1 MFKYKYNKYIMDL
14 PLSYKDFNLLEKNSY
29 TIKQLQM
36 IGEKFKIKWKNK
48 IKLKIKEE
56 CYLFLKRNYYCV
68 LIQKQWRKY
77 FINLFNK
84 TQGPALFNRRICNN
98 MEDFLTTENTCEID
112 YYYFISFKDSD
123 TFIYGFNVISI
134 HNLIVRN
141 MKYNP
146 YTRNPFTEELIKN
159 VITRMRYNFILNKTR
174 HSLLVEKPNFTID
187 QKIGTLFQKM
197 DFLGNYTQ
205 IEWFTRLDET
215 KIKKFILELHDIW
228 NYRAQLTP
236 EIKLLI
242 CPITANPFT
251 SIPMFMIEYNTIDI
265 TLLKQYSYHVMCEL
279 LNKAVLEEHQS
290 LGAYYI
296 LTALTLVS
304 ESAAEAMPWLYNSV
318 I

>member
-1 MFKYKYNKYIMDL
+1 MDL

-29 TIKQLQM
+29 TIKQLQS
-36 IGEKFKIKWKNK
+36 IGEKFKTKWKNK

-56 CYLFLKRNYYCV
+56 CYNFLKKNYYCSK
-68 LIQKQWRKY
+68 LQKAWRNY
-77 FINLFNK
+77 FIKLFNK
-84 TQGPALFNRRICNN
+84 SHGPAMFQRRICNN
-98 MEDFLTTENTCEID
+98 MEDFLTTENTQEID

-123 TFIYGFNVISI
+123 NFIYGFNVISI
-134 HNLIVRN
+134 HNLILRN

-146 YTRNPFTEELIKN
+146 YTRTPFTEELIKK
-159 VITRMRYNFILNKTR
+159 VINRMRYNFILNKTR
-174 HSLLVEKPNFTID
+174 HASLLEKPNLTID

-215 KIKKFILELHDIW
+215 KIKRFILELHDIW
-228 NYRAQLTP
+228 NYRAQLSP

-242 CPITANPFT
+242 CPITGTPFS

-265 TLLKQYSYHVMCEL
+265 VILKQYSYHIMCEL
-279 LNKAVLEEHQS
+279 LNKSILQEHQS